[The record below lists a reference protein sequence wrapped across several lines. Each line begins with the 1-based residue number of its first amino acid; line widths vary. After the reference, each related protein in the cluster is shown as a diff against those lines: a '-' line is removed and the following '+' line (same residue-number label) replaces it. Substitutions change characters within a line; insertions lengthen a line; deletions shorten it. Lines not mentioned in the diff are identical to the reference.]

1 MKEAI
6 KKLALSMVNSGVV
19 KQEPKKKLDPDDY
32 TGCAKF
38 FVTIYFVIKFF
49 ISNSDTLM
57 DTDT

>member
-1 MKEAI
+1 
-6 KKLALSMVNSGVV
+6 MVNSGVV